1 MKKLFLALAVML
13 VWTSVAFG
21 EDNFDFRKSHWGDSI
36 AQVKKSEKGKLLG
49 QEKNALYYDIKTL
62 NRKGSVIYT
71 FQKGKLVSGTHSVN
85 VKTYEELEEVLEIL
99 KSTLSKKY
107 KLKDT
112 TLVSEKDKDKK
123 SYNLLKYIQE
133 HSFVYFNEKT
143 VVHLLA
149 LATEMP
155 SHIGIIYNEKNYDKE
170 QEKINR
176 QKEKDNK
183 KQREKELKEF

>member
-1 MKKLFLALAVML
+1 MRKLFLALAVML

-85 VKTYEELEEVLEIL
+85 VKTYEELEDVLEIL

-176 QKEKDNK
+176 QKEKDDK